1 MKVFPFK
8 EFAFKIFH
16 NKGDVK
22 LNMIDSV
29 HQNLF
34 EGTHSIKK
42 MSNPSISLFPI
53 FLYKKHI
60 NMWNHCNALLHTNA
74 HENICDGE
82 VDDVHVG
89 DGLHLL
95 VGQHR
100 HQHQKISADTDL
112 VANIKFHHHP
122 WQLPGIVKMRAISF
136 IRMICG
142 NTILRYYKSEQSSI
156 PRR

>member
-1 MKVFPFK
+1 M
-8 EFAFKIFH
+8 E
-16 NKGDVK
+16 DVN

-112 VANIKFHHHP
+112 VANRKFSSP
-122 WQLPGIVKMRAISF
+122 PM
-136 IRMICG
+136 
-142 NTILRYYKSEQSSI
+142 TITRYCKDESYFFHQDDLW
-156 PRR
+156 